1 MKSQKQIAQL
11 REYAKHLQNTSIID
25 LFSANQNRVSDFTFE
40 AAGLFLDASKN
51 RLDKQTLSSLLELA
65 NKCDIKQKI
74 ADLFSGVH
82 VNVTEDRPALHV
94 ALRASSDNESWVPKN
109 FIAEAGE
116 SKARLK
122 ILVDAIR
129 SGEKCNDYGESFS
142 DVVMIGVGGSNLGPK
157 LVIEALRE
165 EETSAMNIHFLDHLD
180 GEKFKDLVSSLS
192 PHKTLFV
199 VASKSFGTS
208 ETLRNYESARDWLK
222 STLSKETSL
231 KNQFVAI
238 TANSAKANATGIEK
252 ENILRIP
259 DWVGGRYSVWS
270 AMGMPIALKYGYDV
284 YVDFLSGAATV
295 DSHFKTAPL
304 ERNLPVI
311 LGMVGIWNTNF
322 LKSASL
328 AIIPYEH
335 RLSSLPMYLQQLEM
349 ESNGKSISLDG
360 TTIDYHSAPVTWGA
374 SGTDAQH
381 SFCQLLHQGT
391 HQIPVDFILAL
402 KAAPGYEKH
411 QDMLVANC
419 LAQSRALMLG
429 NERQNNI
436 EDYKKLRGDR
446 PSSLIYMDEL
456 NPKTLGALISL
467 YEHKTFVQSAV
478 WNINPFDQWGVE
490 LGKAFASSI
499 IDDIDSETS
508 CNQSDPSTTAILAR
522 YKALKTGRST

>member
-1 MKSQKQIAQL
+1 
-11 REYAKHLQNTSIID
+11 
-25 LFSANQNRVSDFTFE
+25 
-40 AAGLFLDASKN
+40 
-51 RLDKQTLSSLLELA
+51 
-65 NKCDIKQKI
+65 
-74 ADLFSGVH
+74 
-82 VNVTEDRPALHV
+82 
-94 ALRASSDNESWVPKN
+94 
-109 FIAEAGE
+109 
-116 SKARLK
+116 
-122 ILVDAIR
+122 
-129 SGEKCNDYGESFS
+129 
-142 DVVMIGVGGSNLGPK
+142 
-157 LVIEALRE
+157 
-165 EETSAMNIHFLDHLD
+165 
-180 GEKFKDLVSSLS
+180 
-192 PHKTLFV
+192 

-208 ETLRNYESARDWLK
+208 ETLRNYESAREWLK

-231 KNQFVAI
+231 KNQFIAI
-238 TANSAKANATGIEK
+238 TANNAKANATGIEK

>member
-1 MKSQKQIAQL
+1 MKSKKQVGQL
-11 REYAKHLQNTSIID
+11 HEYARDLQNTPIIE
-25 LFSANQNRVSDFTFE
+25 LFSADPNRVSDFTFE
-40 AAGLFLDASKN
+40 AAGLFLDVSKN
-51 RLDKQTLSSLLELA
+51 RLNKQTLSSLLELVD
-65 NKCDIKQKI
+65 KCHVKEKI
-74 ADLFSGVH
+74 ADLFNGVH

-94 ALRASSDNESWVPKN
+94 ALRASSDTESWVPKN
-109 FIAEAGE
+109 FIAEAEE
-116 SKARLK
+116 SKLRLK
-122 ILVDAIR
+122 SLVDAMR
-129 SGEKCNDYGESFS
+129 SGEKCNDDGERFS

-157 LVIEALRE
+157 LAIEALRE
-165 EETSAMNIHFLDHLD
+165 EETSAINIHFLDHLD
-180 GEKFKDLVSSLS
+180 GEKFRNLVSSLP

-222 STLSKETSL
+222 SKLIEKTSL
-231 KNQFVAI
+231 KNHFIAI
-238 TANSAKANATGIEK
+238 TANGAKAKAAGIDEG
-252 ENILRIP
+252 NILKIP

-270 AMGMPIALKYGYDV
+270 AMGIPIALKYGYRV
-284 YVDFLSGAATV
+284 YEDFLSGAALL
-295 DSHFKTAPL
+295 DHHFRTAPL
-304 ERNLPVI
+304 EKNLPVI

-322 LKSASL
+322 LQSSSL

-349 ESNGKSISLDG
+349 ESNGKSLSLDG
-360 TTIDYHSAPVTWGA
+360 AAIDYHSAPVTWGA

-402 KAAPGYEKH
+402 KAPLGYEKH
-411 QDMLVANC
+411 QDMIVANC

-429 NERQNNI
+429 NERENNI
-436 EDYKKLRGDR
+436 ENHKKLRGDR
-446 PSSLIYMDEL
+446 PSSIIYMDKL
-456 NPKTLGALISL
+456 HPKTLGALISL
-467 YEHKTFVQSAV
+467 YEHKTFVQSTV

-499 IDDIDSETS
+499 INDIDSETS
-508 CNQSDPSTTAILAR
+508 CNQNDPSTAAIISR